1 MMKSDS
7 DMIKPPINEAKQ
19 KIMSNMNIVQKQFKM
34 QKTAMKWIIR
44 ELSDEKE
51 FKKISNIFLNLDKD
65 KSGYLSRSELI
76 IG

>member
-1 MMKSDS
+1 MKSDS

>member
-1 MMKSDS
+1 MKSDS

-44 ELSDEKE
+44 ELCV
-51 FKKISNIFLNLDKD
+51 
-65 KSGYLSRSELI
+65 
-76 IG
+76 